1 MCFTTSFLSVTWLA
15 EQGSK
20 AEKGKE
26 HLFLPLHGAQPAV
39 GCWHPPLRPDAVP
52 PLLCWVGLEKPLAGW
67 RPRELLHPRAPLT
80 QLPPRPNPALP

>member
-39 GCWHPPLRPDAVP
+39 GAGTPHS
-52 PLLCWVGLEKPLAGW
+52 GLMPCPRCCAG
-67 RPRELLHPRAPLT
+67 
-80 QLPPRPNPALP
+80 